1 LGSKIVIIFGA
12 EDFMKQR
19 LYRMEYLF
27 LFFIFFSYLSFA
39 GDLKK
44 KSEAVTSIEKH
55 KAELI
60 TLSDQ
65 IWAFAETALRETKSS
80 KLLADYA
87 EQQGFKVERGVAGMP
102 TAFVATYGEGKPI
115 IGILGEFDA
124 LPGISQKASPVK
136 DPYEAGAAGHGCGH
150 NLFGAGSLGAAVAIK
165 ELIAAGKLK
174 GTIRFYGTPAEESV
188 GGKIYMARDGL
199 FNDLDVCLA
208 WHPDEKTKA
217 DVQSSQ
223 ALVDFIVEFHGKAA
237 HAAFDPW
244 NGRSAVDGLELFTH
258 GLNMLREHVKPS
270 VRIHYA
276 IQKGG
281 DVPNV
286 IPEYA
291 KIWCWVRDSKRT
303 GVEEVLARVREIA
316 KGAAMMAGVES
327 KLTVQTGDY
336 EMLVNMAGAKLLQAN
351 LTWLGPIQYTEEE
364 QTFARAIQRETGV
377 EEKGLNGAIQPL
389 EEPKPDP
396 PGGSTDVADVS
407 WIVPT
412 LHVSVT
418 TAAEG
423 APWHAWPVV
432 ACGGMSIGHK
442 GMLHA
447 AKILAAT
454 MVDLFE
460 DAKTREAIQAE
471 FKEKTKGHIYKPYIP
486 DGPPP
491 VPAN

>member
-1 LGSKIVIIFGA
+1 
-12 EDFMKQR
+12 MKRR
-19 LYRMEYLF
+19 LYRIIN
-27 LFFIFFSYLSFA
+27 LFFFFILFPSLSTA

-44 KSEAVTSIEKH
+44 KSAAVASIEKH
-55 KAELI
+55 QPELI
-60 TLSDQ
+60 NLSDQ

-87 EQQGFKVERGVAGMP
+87 ELQGFKVERGVAGMP
-102 TAFVATYGEGKPI
+102 TAFVATFGEGKPI

-124 LPGISQKASPVK
+124 LPGISQKALPVK
-136 DPYEAGAAGHGCGH
+136 EAYEVGAAGHGCGH

-208 WHPDEKTKA
+208 WHPDEKTRA

-244 NGRSAVDGLELFTH
+244 NGRSAVDGMELFTH

-270 VRIHYA
+270 VRIHYT

-291 KIWCWVRDSKRT
+291 KIWCWVRDSKRI

-327 KLTVQTGDY
+327 KLTIQTGDY
-336 EMLVNMAGAKLLQAN
+336 EMLVNLAGAKLVQAN
-351 LTWLGPIQYTEEE
+351 LTWLGQIKYTEEE
-364 QTFARAIQRETGV
+364 QDFARAIQKATGV

-447 AKILAAT
+447 AKVLAAT

-471 FKEKTKGHIYKPYIP
+471 FKEKTKGHVYKPYIP

>member
-1 LGSKIVIIFGA
+1 MQPRRYYPASLF
-12 EDFMKQR
+12 F
-19 LYRMEYLF
+19 LF
-27 LFFIFFSYLSFA
+27 LFLSFLPSAA

-44 KSEAVTSIEKH
+44 KSTAVASIEKH
-55 KAELI
+55 QPALI
-60 TLSDQ
+60 NLSNQ
-65 IWAFAETALRETKSS
+65 IWALAETALTENKSS

-102 TAFVATYGEGKPI
+102 TAFVATFGEGKPI

-124 LPGISQKASPVK
+124 LPSISQKASPVK
-136 DPYEAGAAGHGCGH
+136 EAYETGAAGHGCGH
-150 NLFGAGSLGAAVAIK
+150 NLFGAGSLGAAIAIK
-165 ELIAAGKLK
+165 ELIATGKLK

-199 FNDLDVCLA
+199 FNDLDMCLA
-208 WHPDEKTKA
+208 WHPDEKTRA
-217 DVQSSQ
+217 DMQSSQ

-270 VRIHYA
+270 VRIHYT

-303 GVEEVLARVREIA
+303 GVEEVLSRVREIA

-327 KLTVQTGDY
+327 KFTIQTGDY
-336 EMLVNMAGAKLLQAN
+336 EMLVNMTGAKLLQAN
-351 LTWLGPIQYTEEE
+351 LNWLGPIKYTEEE
-364 QTFARAIQRETGV
+364 QNFAHAIQRATGV

-442 GMLHA
+442 GMLQA
-447 AKILAAT
+447 AKVLAAT
-454 MVDLFE
+454 MIDLFE
-460 DAKTREAIQAE
+460 DAKTREAIQTE
-471 FKEKTKGHIYKPYIP
+471 FKEKTKGHVYKPYIP

>member
-1 LGSKIVIIFGA
+1 LNRKSIFFGA
-12 EDFMKQR
+12 EDFMKRR
-19 LYRMEYLF
+19 LYRGTN
-27 LFFIFFSYLSFA
+27 LFFFFLMFSFLSTA

-44 KSEAVTSIEKH
+44 KSDAATSIEKH
-55 KAELI
+55 KSELI
-60 TLSDQ
+60 NLSDQ
-65 IWAFAETALRETKSS
+65 IWALAETALKENKSS

-102 TAFVATYGEGKPI
+102 TAFVATYGEGKPT

-124 LPGISQKASPVK
+124 LPGISQKAASVK
-136 DPYEAGAAGHGCGH
+136 EAYETGAAGHGCGH
-150 NLFGAGSLGAAVAIK
+150 NLFGAGSLGAAIAIK
-165 ELIAAGKLK
+165 ELMAAGKLK

-270 VRIHYA
+270 VRIHYT

-291 KIWCWVRDSKRT
+291 KIWCWVRDSKRS
-303 GVEEVLARVREIA
+303 GVEEVLSRVREIA

-327 KLTVQTGDY
+327 KLTIQTGDY
-336 EMLVNMAGAKLLQAN
+336 EMLVNMNGAKLLQTN
-351 LTWLGPIQYTEEE
+351 LTWLGPIKYTEEE
-364 QTFARAIQRETGV
+364 QNFARAIQRATGI
-377 EEKGLNGAIQPL
+377 EEKGLNGAVQPL

-447 AKILAAT
+447 AKVLAAT

-471 FKEKTKGHIYKPYIP
+471 FKEETKGHIYKPYIP

-491 VPAN
+491 AN

>member
-1 LGSKIVIIFGA
+1 
-12 EDFMKQR
+12 M
-19 LYRMEYLF
+19 
-27 LFFIFFSYLSFA
+27 
-39 GDLKK
+39 
-44 KSEAVTSIEKH
+44 
-55 KAELI
+55 
-60 TLSDQ
+60 
-65 IWAFAETALRETKSS
+65 
-80 KLLADYA
+80 
-87 EQQGFKVERGVAGMP
+87 
-102 TAFVATYGEGKPI
+102 
-115 IGILGEFDA
+115 
-124 LPGISQKASPVK
+124 
-136 DPYEAGAAGHGCGH
+136 
-150 NLFGAGSLGAAVAIK
+150 
-165 ELIAAGKLK
+165 AAGKLK

-199 FNDLDVCLA
+199 FNDLDICLA
-208 WHPDEKTKA
+208 WHPDDETKA

-223 ALVDFIVEFHGKAA
+223 AMVDFIVEFHGKAA

-270 VRIHYA
+270 VRIHYT
-276 IQKGG
+276 IQRGG

-303 GVEEVLARVREIA
+303 GVEEVLTRVREIA

-327 KLTVQTGDY
+327 KFKIQTGSY
-336 EMLVNMAGAKLLQAN
+336 EMLANMAGAKVLQAN
-351 LTWLGPIQYTEEE
+351 LTWLGSIKYTEEE
-364 QTFARAIQRETGV
+364 QAFARAIQRATGV
-377 EEKGLNGAIQPL
+377 EEQGLNGAIQPL

-412 LHVSVT
+412 LHLSVT

-442 GMLHA
+442 GMLQA
-447 AKILAAT
+447 AKVLVAT

-471 FKEKTKGHIYKPYIP
+471 FKEKTKGKIYKAYIP

-491 VPAN
+491 LPAN